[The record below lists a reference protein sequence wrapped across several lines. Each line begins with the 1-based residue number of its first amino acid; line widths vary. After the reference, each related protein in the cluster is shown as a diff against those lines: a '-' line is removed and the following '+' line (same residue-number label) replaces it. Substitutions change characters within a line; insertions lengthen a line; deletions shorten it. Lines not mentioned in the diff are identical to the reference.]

1 MDFITKYI
9 DVQDDNQRTL
19 DVLTDECFE
28 NLSIPL
34 EMIKKFNEMRIWKPS
49 PIQAATMP
57 MTLCGADLLVQ
68 AKSGTGKTLV
78 FAAMSII
85 VTMEDE
91 SHPQT
96 IIVSPTREICE
107 QIFSTLQQINYKNLK
122 IGLCCGGENTYKG
135 QKNIIESGVQIVVG
149 TLGRLVQFVNDG
161 ILDLS
166 NVTTFVMDEADKMV
180 EGNFQNDISIIFSH
194 CNEHKQTCVFSATY
208 PKEILDVLSC
218 FMIDTTMIRLDSE
231 NVQLLGI
238 KQYVQFDIK
247 NIDKSEFSSAA
258 VLAANILKRQQFN
271 QAILFVNETKF
282 LIEFAQ
288 QLCKYLQDYSVQLM
302 SGTMLQKER
311 SKVMSD
317 LKNKKIKVLI
327 STDLLSR
334 GVDSQHID
342 LVINVNCPVDCCT
355 YLHRIGRAG
364 RFGNYGA
371 SFTLIDNV
379 KNLIKF
385 TDMVDSEN
393 LTVKYLSKDG
403 LRNSHL
409 TTDKSAFDEFKNF
422 DGDFVKEVCS
432 DLCDVFKCGRYV
444 EKDNESIIC
453 YTKNEMIKINETKS
467 INEWQVYAKDVFK
480 NSSCI
485 FYNIGRDKFIQE
497 PKKETFKRNNVFE
510 KFTKLRL
517 RNDKSTEKEK
527 SKKNEVIKNE
537 TPLSSPKKDV
547 QEEINQYEDEIDSCL
562 VREKDDETSKIETNL
577 DYNINDQKLYI
588 YSRDE
593 LMKISNSKTID
604 QWRTIFI
611 GMNLKEEIYKHD
623 PVVMDTELRK
633 PFALQLRILRERE
646 KEKTKRLRK
655 EIEKNEKKQKNIVYG
670 KIEKDWPNSIKFPSL
685 SSNPKNIYNEVYN
698 LATGNGRYSL
708 PTNNNIIVSSSS
720 IRSNEDNLKSIGEE
734 NKTITQKWFISQA
747 NSMS

>member
-9 DVQDDNQRTL
+9 DVQDDSQRTL
-19 DVLTDECFE
+19 DVSTNECFE
-28 NLSIPL
+28 NLSIPS

-85 VTMEDE
+85 VTMENE
-91 SHPQT
+91 LYPQT

-107 QIFSTLQQINYKNLK
+107 QIFSILQQIDYKNLK
-122 IGLCCGGENTYKG
+122 IGLCCGGENTYKS
-135 QKNIIESGVQIVVG
+135 QKR
-149 TLGRLVQFVNDG
+149 RLAQLVSDG

-180 EGNFQNDISIIFSH
+180 EGNFQSDISMIFSH
-194 CNEHKQTCVFSATY
+194 CNENKQTCVFSATY
-208 PKEILDVLSC
+208 PKEMLDVLSG

-238 KQYVQFDIK
+238 KQFVQFEVK
-247 NIDKSEFSSAA
+247 NIDKHEFTSAA

-288 QLCKYLQDYSVQLM
+288 QLCKYLQDYSIQLM
-302 SGTMLQKER
+302 SGSMLQKER

-317 LKNKKIKVLI
+317 LKNRKIKVLI

-371 SFTLIDNV
+371 SFTLIDNI

-393 LTVKYLSKDG
+393 LAVKFLSKDI

-409 TTDKSAFDEFKNF
+409 TTDRNAFDECKDFN
-422 DGDFVKEVCS
+422 GDFVKEICC

-444 EKDNESIIC
+444 EKNNVPIIC
-453 YTKNEMIKINETKS
+453 YTKDEMMKINEMKS
-467 INEWQVYAKDVFK
+467 ISEWQVCAKDVFK
-480 NSSCI
+480 NCSCI
-485 FYNIGRDKFIQE
+485 FYDIGRDKFIQE
-497 PKKETFKRNNVFE
+497 SKKETFRRNNAFD

-517 RNDKSTEKEK
+517 KSDKIVEKDMGKKSGTHLSYLNRNS
-527 SKKNEVIKNE
+527 N
-537 TPLSSPKKDV
+537 
-547 QEEINQYEDEIDSCL
+547 EEINKDEGEINSSPTKMEDDNNKTPKVEYNFN
-562 VREKDDETSKIETNL
+562 E
-577 DYNINDQKLYI
+577 NINDQKLYV

-593 LMKISNSKTID
+593 LMKIFNSKTID
-604 QWRTIFI
+604 QWRAIFI
-611 GMNLKEEIYKHD
+611 GMNLKKEIYKHD
-623 PVVMDTELRK
+623 PIVMDAELRK
-633 PFALQLRILRERE
+633 PFTLQLRVLRKRE
-646 KEKTKRLRK
+646 KEKVNRLRK
-655 EIEKNEKKQKNIVYG
+655 ELEKNEKNIIYG
-670 KIEKDWPNSIKFPSL
+670 KIDKDWPNSIKFPSIP
-685 SSNPKNIYNEVYN
+685 SNPKNIYSEVYN
-698 LATGNGRYSL
+698 LATGNGRYSI
-708 PTNNNIIVSSSS
+708 PSNNNIIVSPSSL
-720 IRSNEDNLKSIGEE
+720 RGNGDNLKNIGEE
-734 NKTITQKWFISQA
+734 NKTITKKWFISQA
-747 NSMS
+747 NSIN